1 MRRKPTRR
9 RLPKLITAS
18 RKRKTRK
25 RKIRRRKGKRR
36 KILPAFPN
44 KDRRQRDGKKHKR
57 SEKGLF
63 RSFCAFPLPN
73 RVTSGPRYGA
83 ARERL
88 RGAVSRSNACLRA
101 QRRIDVL

>member
-1 MRRKPTRR
+1 MRRAPTRR
-9 RLPKLITAS
+9 RLPKLKTAS
-18 RKRKTRK
+18 RK

-44 KDRRQRDGKKHKR
+44 KDRRQRDGKKYKR

-63 RSFCAFPLPN
+63 RSFCTFLLPN
-73 RVTSGPRYGA
+73 RFTSGHRYGA

-88 RGAVSRSNACLRA
+88 RCFALGQQLAYARGAVSMYYNKDA
-101 QRRIDVL
+101 